1 MRCPFC
7 QNPCHEETAECS
19 HCGFS
24 LPKLDHYMGTVPVVK
39 KGVSDALGILDGKS
53 KSMINGAIERLEK
66 RFPQVGFTVLLTDV
80 KGEIPLH
87 LYSFWVFNRS
97 TICARVATGGVNR
110 DVLLVIDIAGRR
122 SSLMIGY
129 GLEPFLS
136 AQHLT
141 EVLEAAR
148 GSLAEG
154 HFSSAVLTVVE
165 KLMDVLVTLHGSMR
179 RTYGAEES
187 QLGIAKPARNP
198 VGPNG
203 EPIF

>member
-1 MRCPFC
+1 
-7 QNPCHEETAECS
+7 
-19 HCGFS
+19 
-24 LPKLDHYMGTVPVVK
+24 MGTVPVVK